1 MQNVVF
7 FLYLILLVLVM
18 FVLVS
23 VFVITLNYH
32 KMCIFLNGFIFILLI
47 KGKIFRSWPLDP
59 SIFLCAA
66 LRGQSLDTL
75 PWVSI
80 YLSVLKNRQQ
90 QKKLFGGRLFQ
101 SAAAQQ
107 KMLLCFSAPH
117 CWAPQRCEGIENNT
131 CANVRR
137 KLPPAC
143 KDAQRKQRGHFE

>member
-80 YLSVLKNRQQ
+80 YLSVF
-90 QKKLFGGRLFQ
+90 KKPTTTKKTFWGETFSECSCTTKDVALLF
-101 SAAAQQ
+101 STS
-107 KMLLCFSAPH
+107 LLGA
-117 CWAPQRCEGIENNT
+117 T
-131 CANVRR
+131 KV
-137 KLPPAC
+137 
-143 KDAQRKQRGHFE
+143 